1 MRRLR
6 ARLDRMEAQASMTMG
21 DARDLL
27 AVAQDLVADLA
38 DGIHFELEI
47 AGRKLPITLTLD
59 PREKEDTKS

>member
-6 ARLDRMEAQASMTMG
+6 ARLDDLEQHAHATMSG
-21 DARDLL
+21 ADELTAILK
-27 AVAQDLVADLA
+27 DLVADLA
-38 DGIHFELEI
+38 DGIRFELEI

>member
-1 MRRLR
+1 
-6 ARLDRMEAQASMTMG
+6 MEAQASMTMG